1 MICQTVVQPPE
12 SGKKIGRENLTCRI
26 QYSANV
32 NPGGWAPAS
41 VVRVIS
47 KREVPKFLKNFTAY
61 VSDKTK
67 DKAIMF

>member
-1 MICQTVVQPPE
+1 MFILCVF
-12 SGKKIGRENLTCRI
+12 S
-26 QYSANV
+26 V